1 MSFVSVWLSVF
12 FQIIY
17 YFEISILFW
26 RLSINDAGK

>member
-1 MSFVSVWLSVF
+1 VF